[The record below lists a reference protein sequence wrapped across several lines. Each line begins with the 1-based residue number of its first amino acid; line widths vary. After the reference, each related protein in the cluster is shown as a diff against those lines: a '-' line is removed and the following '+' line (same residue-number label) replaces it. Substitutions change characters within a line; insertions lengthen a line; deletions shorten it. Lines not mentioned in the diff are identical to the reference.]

1 MKEELEK
8 RIEVLK
14 KLLDL
19 EQKINKVC
27 NILINS
33 LRNGGKVI
41 LCGNGGSASDSSHI
55 TAEFLG
61 KVKYKDKKPLPAISL
76 SADPAVITAIANDY
90 GYEYIFSKQIE
101 AFGKKGD
108 VLILFSTSGLS
119 QNIIKAVERAKEKE
133 LNVIYFTGIK
143 KPSGAEMCDLV
154 FNIPSDNKQII
165 QELYMSLWH
174 IIVDKVEKEMEQ

>member
-1 MKEELEK
+1 MKKELEK

-14 KLLDL
+14 KLSES

-27 NILINS
+27 YILISS

-55 TAEFLG
+55 TAEFIG
-61 KVKYKDKKPLPAISL
+61 KVKHKDTNPLPAISL

-90 GYEYIFSKQIE
+90 GYEHIFSKQIE
-101 AFGKKGD
+101 AIGKKGD
-108 VLILFSTSGLS
+108 VLIVFSTSGS
-119 QNIIKAVERAKEKE
+119 SKNIISAVEKAKEKG
-133 LNVIYFTGIK
+133 LKVIYFTGIK
-143 KPSGAEMCDLV
+143 KPSGAENCDLV

-165 QELYMSLWH
+165 QEVYMSLWH
-174 IIVDKVEKEMEQ
+174 IIVDKVEKKMER